1 MDLLIKQVR
10 LQDGEALQDVAIK
23 EGKIIEIA
31 PVTGDA
37 KSHRSRWSCFNPG
50 FVESHLHLD
59 KALIADRKPNKSGTL
74 KEAIEVTA
82 ELKPT
87 FTEED
92 IYDRAKRAL
101 EMLIVHGTTALRT
114 HAELTQRKVLL
125 ASKQLCV

>member
-23 EGKIIEIA
+23 EGK
-31 PVTGDA
+31 
-37 KSHRSRWSCFNPG
+37 KSLKSPQLLLAMPKKSSKQMVVFLIPG

-82 ELKPT
+82 ELKT
-87 FTEED
+87 N
-92 IYDRAKRAL
+92 IYRRRHLRPCQTCFRNVNRSWD
-101 EMLIVHGTTALRT
+101 HGVKNACRI
-114 HAELTQRKVLL
+114 
-125 ASKQLCV
+125 